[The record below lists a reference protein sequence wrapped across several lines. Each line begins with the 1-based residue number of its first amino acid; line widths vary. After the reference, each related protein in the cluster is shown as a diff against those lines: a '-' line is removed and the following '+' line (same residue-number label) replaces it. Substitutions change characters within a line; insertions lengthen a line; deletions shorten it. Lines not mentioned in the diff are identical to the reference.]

1 MPDVVVDR
9 GSDDMLEQIGR
20 SWGWILFFGVASIV
34 VGGLVVAR
42 PRDTIYAFAIIVGIW
57 LFISGLVRIVMAIA
71 DTSPS
76 GGTRVLIAFLGL
88 LSVLVGVIFLR
99 HTFETIGTVGFLI
112 GLFWIIGGLVEFLLG
127 LRRQREPRPGLAP
140 RHRRPRLCRRDRHP
154 GLSAHHGGHPGHH
167 HGHLAHPLRPL
178 AGAPVVPGEEAGR
191 LSPRRSPVRVPCRPG
206 TDHGGWP

>member
-112 GLFWIIGGLVEFLLG
+112 GLFWIIGGLVKFFSAYEDKGSPGRAWRLVIAVLGFAAGIVTLVYPHITVDILAIIMGIWLILFGLLQV
-127 LRRQREPRPGLAP
+127 LLSFQVRKLA
-140 RHRRPRLCRRDRHP
+140 
-154 GLSAHHGGHPGHH
+154 A
-167 HGHLAHPLRPL
+167 
-178 AGAPVVPGEEAGR
+178 
-191 LSPRRSPVRVPCRPG
+191 
-206 TDHGGWP
+206 